1 MRFVKASVSVYR
13 TLSTEYGNNE
23 VPWWAYP
30 ITWIIQNCTFF
41 NEKKKEYLDDWC
53 FCISFNEKI
62 SCFQE
67 FLDEGCSTV
76 IQYQKSNFEITFR
89 KYFSSR

>member
-1 MRFVKASVSVYR
+1 METMKFRDELIQSHELFKTA
-13 TLSTEYGNNE
+13 LSLMK
-23 VPWWAYP
+23 
-30 ITWIIQNCTFF
+30 
-41 NEKKKEYLDDWC
+41 KKKEYLDDWC